1 MASHLWNRTEWGRA
15 ALARFFYL
23 SMALDVGVMSEITQ
37 LLRDSPTVGADSESS
52 TRALYRDPR
61 DRDYTVEIP
70 RVMTHVHQITSYL
83 VTVV

>member
-37 LLRDSPTVGADSESS
+37 LLRDSPQLEQILKA
-52 TRALYRDPR
+52 ALGPFI
-61 DRDYTVEIP
+61 E
-70 RVMTHVHQITSYL
+70 THATETTQ
-83 VTVV
+83 